1 MQPSVELLSNQ
12 ELVARIRQG
21 DAEAEARL
29 YEKFSARVYFTALS
43 ETHSKEDAEDARAE
57 TFLRVIQALR
67 QDKLRSAD
75 ALPSFIVG
83 ITLNVIRE
91 LVRQKYRADSLEDYE
106 YDIAG
111 DGSLEQAM
119 LDAETGRAMQEL
131 ARQLKPREQ
140 QFLRLYYY
148 EELPN
153 PEIAQKLGIKEERLR
168 LIKSRAL
175 QSFRELYQKMTRAKK
190 IK

>member
-1 MQPSVELLSNQ
+1 MHTRAEALTNQ
-12 ELVARIRQG
+12 EIVTRIRQG
-21 DAEAEARL
+21 EAEAEAAL
-29 YEKFSARVYFTALS
+29 YQKFSPRVYFTALS
-43 ETHSKEDAEDARAE
+43 ETHSKEDAEDVRAE

-75 ALPSFIVG
+75 ALPSFVVG

-91 LVRQKYRADSLEDYE
+91 LVRQKYRVDSLEDYE

-119 LDAETGRAMQEL
+119 LDEETSSALKEL

-153 PEIAQKLGIKEERLR
+153 PEIAEKLGIKEERLR

-175 QSFRELYQKMTRAKK
+175 QSFRELYQKMTRSKK
-190 IK
+190 

>member
-1 MQPSVELLSNQ
+1 MHSRAELLTNQ
-12 ELVARIRQG
+12 EIVTRIQQG
-21 DAEAEARL
+21 EAEAEAVL
-29 YEKFSARVYFTALS
+29 YEQFAARVYFTALS
-43 ETHSKEDAEDARAE
+43 ETHSREDAEDARAE

-67 QDKLRSAD
+67 ADKLRNAD

-111 DGSLEQAM
+111 DGSLEQAL
-119 LDAETGRAMQEL
+119 LDEETGRALQEL

-148 EELPN
+148 EELPQ
-153 PEIAQKLGIKEERLR
+153 PEIAARLGIKEERLR

-175 QSFRELYQKMTRAKK
+175 ASFRALYQKMTRPK

>member
-1 MQPSVELLSNQ
+1 MHTSAELLTNQ
-12 ELVARIRQG
+12 EIVARIRQG
-21 DAEAEARL
+21 EAEAEAAL
-29 YEKFSARVYFTALS
+29 YAKFSTRVYFTALS

-67 QDKLRSAD
+67 ADKLRSAD

-91 LVRQKYRADSLEDYE
+91 LVRQKYRADSLEDYA
-106 YDIAG
+106 YDIAS
-111 DGSLEQAM
+111 DGSLEQAL
-119 LDAETGRAMQEL
+119 LDAETSRALQEL

-153 PEIAQKLGIKEERLR
+153 PEIAERLGIKEERLR

-175 QSFRELYQKMTRAKK
+175 QSFRELYQKMTRPKK
-190 IK
+190 

>member
-1 MQPSVELLSNQ
+1 MHTSAETLTNQ
-12 ELVARIRQG
+12 EIVSRIRQG
-21 DAEAEARL
+21 EAVAEAVL
-29 YEKFSARVYFTALS
+29 YEKFAARVYFTALS
-43 ETHSKEDAEDARAE
+43 ETHSKEDAEDVRAE

-75 ALPSFIVG
+75 ALPSFVVG

-91 LVRQKYRADSLEDYE
+91 LVRQKYRVDSLEDYE

-111 DGSLEQAM
+111 DSSLEQAL
-119 LDAETGRAMQEL
+119 LDEETSRALKEL

-140 QFLRLYYY
+140 QFLRLYFY
-148 EELPN
+148 EELPS
-153 PEIAQKLGIKEERLR
+153 PEIATRLGIKEERLR

-175 QSFRELYQKMTRAKK
+175 QSFRELYQKMTRSKK
-190 IK
+190 

>member
-1 MQPSVELLSNQ
+1 MHTSAETLTNQ
-12 ELVARIRQG
+12 EIVARIRQG
-21 DAEAEARL
+21 EAEAEAAL
-29 YEKFSARVYFTALS
+29 YQKFSSRVYFTALS
-43 ETHSKEDAEDARAE
+43 ETHSKEDAEDVRAE
-57 TFLRVIQALR
+57 TFLRVILALR

-75 ALPSFIVG
+75 ALPAFVVG
-83 ITLNVIRE
+83 ITLNVVRE
-91 LVRQKYRADSLEDYE
+91 LVRQKYRVDSLEDYE

-111 DGSLEQAM
+111 DGSLEQAL
-119 LDAETGRAMQEL
+119 LDEETSHALKEL

-153 PEIAQKLGIKEERLR
+153 PEIAAKLGIKEERLR

-190 IK
+190 

>member
-1 MQPSVELLSNQ
+1 MEFLSNQ
-12 ELVARIRQG
+12 ELVARIRRG
-21 DAEAEARL
+21 DAEAEALL
-29 YEKFSARVYFTALS
+29 YEKFSERVYFTALS
-43 ETHSKEDAEDARAE
+43 ETHSKDDAEDVRAE

-75 ALPSFIVG
+75 SLPSFIVG

-106 YDIAG
+106 YDVAS
-111 DGSLEQAM
+111 DDSLEAAF
-119 LDAETGRAMQEL
+119 LDAETGRALEEA

-140 QFLRLYYY
+140 QFLRMYYY
-148 EELPN
+148 EELPKE
-153 PEIAQKLGIKEERLR
+153 EIARKLGIKVERLR

-175 QSFRELYQKMTRAKK
+175 QQFREIYKKMTKR
-190 IK
+190 